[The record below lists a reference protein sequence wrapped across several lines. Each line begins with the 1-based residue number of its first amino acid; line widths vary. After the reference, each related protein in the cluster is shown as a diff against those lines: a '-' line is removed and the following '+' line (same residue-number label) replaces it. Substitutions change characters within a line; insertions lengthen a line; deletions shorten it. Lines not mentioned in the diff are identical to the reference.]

1 MRDGSKTLPSTVKV
15 YSCQCPATLFCGSVA
30 PKTSV
35 RRPVISLSR
44 IGSSGGLGSAA
55 GSFIG
60 SGSPATTTRASGP
73 VGDGWPWSYGMAFSS

>member
-1 MRDGSKTLPSTVKV
+1 
-15 YSCQCPATLFCGSVA
+15 
-30 PKTSV
+30 V

-44 IGSSGGLGSAA
+44 IVSSGDLGSSA

-73 VGDGWPWSYGMAFSS
+73 VGDG